1 MLAVF
6 FQGQTTPLTQ
16 TLGQRAI
23 PQAVRHAGEGRR
35 SQQVE
40 APLALI
46 YNSHSILKT
55 LREALVLVTN
65 SVFHQA
71 WVGAVHHCREEHIT
85 RSLHAALQLQPW
97 GGWQPTPGCSAGES
111 QGGQRSRV
119 GCSPGGHKEAD
130 MAD

>member
-1 MLAVF
+1 M
-6 FQGQTTPLTQ
+6 TPLTQ

-23 PQAVRHAGEGRR
+23 PQAVRHAREGGR

-55 LREALVLVTN
+55 PGEVLVLVTN
-65 SVFHQA
+65 SIFHQA
-71 WVGAVHHCREEHIT
+71 WVGAVHHCGEKHIT
-85 RSLHAALQLQPW
+85 YSLHAALVTALE
-97 GGWQPTPGCSAGES
+97 GRTATHCSVLSWEIP
-111 QGGQRSRV
+111 GGQRSPV
-119 GCSPGGHKEAD
+119 GCSPGGHKQSD